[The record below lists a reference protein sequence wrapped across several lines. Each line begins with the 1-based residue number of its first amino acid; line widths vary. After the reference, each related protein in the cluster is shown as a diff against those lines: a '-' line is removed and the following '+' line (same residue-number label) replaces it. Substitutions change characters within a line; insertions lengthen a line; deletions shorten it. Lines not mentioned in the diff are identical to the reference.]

1 MNVDKLGSEYV
12 ETWKIRCCLSESLDD
27 YLTNHASTT
36 VGLAIEIEGTCLTE
50 GFFPRFAG
58 GECQVGVAVLVVT
71 FKDGV
76 MGSHLVVD
84 ELDGVTGFDRDGT
97 GLESQHSGICAKF
110 HLNGGCTGGSYPD
123 REGQHQGKGSVEKRF
138 NALQHD
144 DC

>member
-1 MNVDKLGSEYV
+1 MNVDKLESEYV

-84 ELDGVTGFDRDGT
+84 ELDGVTSFDRDGA
-97 GLESQHSGICAKF
+97 GLESQHSGVCAKL
-110 HLNGGCTGGSYPD
+110 HLNGGGTCGSNTHGA
-123 REGQHQGKGSVEKRF
+123 GQHKCEGGVEDRF
-138 NALQHD
+138 KALQHD